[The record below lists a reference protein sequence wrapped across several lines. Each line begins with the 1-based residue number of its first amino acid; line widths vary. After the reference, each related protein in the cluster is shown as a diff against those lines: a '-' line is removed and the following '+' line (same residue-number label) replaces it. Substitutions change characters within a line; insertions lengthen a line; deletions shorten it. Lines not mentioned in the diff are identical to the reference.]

1 MDLPEVW
8 ESWAP
13 EKRGKHGNEE
23 EEPFS
28 RKRKFADGQEFRR
41 KESRLLWLQGVEAR
55 TWAREAYAWVDSDWV
70 PCLKSLEENGGL
82 DPKALMETNWSGRK
96 D

>member
-13 EKRGKHGNEE
+13 GKRGKHGNEE

-55 TWAREAYAWVDSDWV
+55 TWAREACAWVGSDWAL
-70 PCLKSLEENGGL
+70 CLKSLDEEVRFDSGER
-82 DPKALMETNWSGRK
+82 MEANWLVRK